1 MMTSSLSDK
10 YSVTG
15 TERELKKAVMAV
27 ATSQSKGY
35 EALKEELFKV
45 FEQDMPIYRK
55 KPTTDCA
62 MKSVRELKL
71 KFGEQKVIANPY
83 K

>member
-35 EALKEELFKV
+35 EALKLSL
-45 FEQDMPIYRK
+45 IH
-55 KPTTDCA
+55 
-62 MKSVRELKL
+62 
-71 KFGEQKVIANPY
+71 I
-83 K
+83 